1 MGEIDLLNDPRFA
14 IMQIFDHNTNT
25 LRVGVTY
32 VDDPSKWAS
41 LTISIDDYE
50 PRIGY
55 RFLAQTMAEKCIKEL
70 ENEFV

>member
-41 LTISIDDYE
+41 LTILVDDYE
-50 PRIGY
+50 LHIGY
-55 RFLAQTMAEKCIKEL
+55 RFLAQIMAEK
-70 ENEFV
+70 

>member
-41 LTISIDDYE
+41 LTISINDYVINE
-50 PRIGY
+50 IIQEC
-55 RFLAQTMAEKCIKEL
+55 FKEL
-70 ENEFV
+70 ENG

>member
-41 LTISIDDYE
+41 LTISVDDYE
-50 PRIGY
+50 PRIGIQISCTNY
-55 RFLAQTMAEKCIKEL
+55 GRKMHKGA
-70 ENEFV
+70 